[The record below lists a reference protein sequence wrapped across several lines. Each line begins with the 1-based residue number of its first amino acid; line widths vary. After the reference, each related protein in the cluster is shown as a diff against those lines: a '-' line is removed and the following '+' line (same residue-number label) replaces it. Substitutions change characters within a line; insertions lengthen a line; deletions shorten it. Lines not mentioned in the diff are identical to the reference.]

1 MVDRA
6 GSIAYLRQMAE
17 RCRKAA
23 RELGGDEARELVAL
37 AEGCEARLAETEWA
51 RAVVASARD

>member
-17 RCRKAA
+17 RCRRAA
-23 RELGGDEARELVAL
+23 REVSEAEARELVAL
-37 AEGCEARLAETEWA
+37 AEGCEERLAETE
-51 RAVVASARD
+51 RVRELVASTRD